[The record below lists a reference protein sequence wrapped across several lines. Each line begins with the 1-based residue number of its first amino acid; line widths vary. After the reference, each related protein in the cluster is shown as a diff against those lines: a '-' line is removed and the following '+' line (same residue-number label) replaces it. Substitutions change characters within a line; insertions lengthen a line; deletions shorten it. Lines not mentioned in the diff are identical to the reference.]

1 MLAAIA
7 ALLFAIAFIIHA
19 AGIAT
24 DAVFAPLSLMLAGL
38 ALLAFHLTGQGPA
51 LPAYR
56 RLAVRRHCRQTAM
69 GWAWLW

>member
-7 ALLFAIAFIIHA
+7 AVVFAIAFIINA
-19 AGIAT
+19 AGVAT
-24 DAVFAPLSLMLAGL
+24 DAVFAPFSLLLAGL

-56 RLAVRRHCRQTAM
+56 RRRR
-69 GWAWLW
+69 